1 MRPIG
6 GPFARWAAHFSL
18 EICQDSWRKS
28 LASSPNSSPLDML
41 PMFKQDL
48 EMEVICV
55 TDLLVRTF
63 IRNSQNIQDPAVRE
77 KYGVLSGG
85 VGICLNLLLSLGKFF
100 AGLLTGSI
108 AVTADAF
115 NNLSDAGSSVVT
127 LVGFKLA
134 GQKADDGHPF
144 GHGRIEYLAGL
155 LVSLLILMV
164 GVELGKSSIEKILH
178 PEEVAF
184 SLVTVVILAC
194 SILVKLW
201 MCLFNRKL
209 GRRIGSA
216 AMEATATDSLSDVVA
231 TSAVLAGTLV
241 NHLARVNID
250 GWVGVVVAVFIL
262 RAGWGAARD
271 TVNPLLGA
279 SPEPELVRAIEK
291 LVLSHKQVVGM
302 HDLVIHDY
310 GPGRRMCSF
319 HAEVPQDED
328 IMAAHDAID
337 HIEREI
343 LEKFG
348 IETTVHMDP
357 IATGDPEVNALRE
370 QVGELVRQIHPDM
383 TIHDFRVTLGPQH
396 RNLIFDAVVPHKCP
410 LSDPEITQRIT
421 QAVQGQVPG
430 SYVVLQLD
438 HPYVERD

>member
-1 MRPIG
+1 MTER
-6 GPFARWAAHFSL
+6 
-18 EICQDSWRKS
+18 
-28 LASSPNSSPLDML
+28 
-41 PMFKQDL
+41 
-48 EMEVICV
+48 
-55 TDLLVRTF
+55 LVRRF
-63 IRNSQNIQDPAVRE
+63 IRDWENVGDPAVRE
-77 KYGVLSGG
+77 RYGVLSGG
-85 VGICLNLLLSLGKFF
+85 VGIFLNLLLSLGKFF

-164 GVELGKSSIEKILH
+164 GVELGKTSIEKILR
-178 PEEVAF
+178 PEAIDF
-184 SLVTVVILAC
+184 SLVTAVILIA

-209 GRRIGSA
+209 GKRIGSA

-241 NHLARVNID
+241 GGLTGVSID

-262 RAGWGAARD
+262 RAGWGAAKD
-271 TVNPLLGA
+271 TVDPLLGSA
-279 SPEPELVRAIEK
+279 PDPVLVKEIQDV
-291 LVLSHKQVVGM
+291 VLAHKQVVGM

-319 HAEVPQDED
+319 HAEVPQNAD
-328 IMAAHDAID
+328 IMEAHDAID

-343 LEKFG
+343 FHKFG
-348 IETTVHMDP
+348 IETTAHMDP
-357 IATGDPEVNALRE
+357 IATEDETVNRLRE
-370 QVGELVRQIHPDM
+370 QVRSLVREVDPDM
-383 TIHDFRVTLGPQH
+383 TIHDFRVTRGPQH
-396 RNLIFDAVVPHKCP
+396 TNLIFDVVVPHRCKV
-410 LSDPEITQRIT
+410 SDEEIIGQIT
-421 QAVQGQVPG
+421 RRVQALDP
-430 SYVVLQLD
+430 SYYPVLQLD
-438 HPYVERD
+438 RSYVTG

>member
-1 MRPIG
+1 MTER
-6 GPFARWAAHFSL
+6 
-18 EICQDSWRKS
+18 
-28 LASSPNSSPLDML
+28 
-41 PMFKQDL
+41 
-48 EMEVICV
+48 
-55 TDLLVRTF
+55 LVRRF
-63 IRNSQNIQDPAVRE
+63 IRDWENVGDPAVRE
-77 KYGVLSGG
+77 RYGALSGG
-85 VGICLNLLLSLGKFF
+85 VGILLNLLLSLGKFF

-164 GVELGKSSIEKILH
+164 GVELGKTSIEKIFY
-178 PEEVAF
+178 PEQVDF
-184 SLVTVVILAC
+184 SLVTVVILIA

-201 MCLFNRKL
+201 MCLFNRNL

-241 NHLARVNID
+241 GEFTGVSID
-250 GWVGVVVAVFIL
+250 GWVGVVVAIFIL
-262 RAGWGAARD
+262 RAGWGAAKD
-271 TVNPLLGA
+271 TVDPLLGSA
-279 SPEPELVRAIEK
+279 PDPALVKEIQDV
-291 LVLSHKQVVGM
+291 VLSHKQVVGM

-319 HAEVPQDED
+319 HAEVPQNAD
-328 IMAAHDAID
+328 IMEAHDAID

-343 LEKFG
+343 YQKFG
-348 IETTVHMDP
+348 VETTAHMDP
-357 IATGDPEVNALRE
+357 IATEDEAVNSLRE
-370 QVGELVRQIHPDM
+370 QVRDLVREVNPDM
-383 TIHDFRVTLGPQH
+383 NIHDFRVTRGPQH
-396 RNLIFDAVVPHKCP
+396 TNLIFDVVVPHRSKV
-410 LSDPEITQRIT
+410 SDEEIAGEITRRV
-421 QAVQGQVPG
+421 QALDPSYYPVFQLER
-430 SYVVLQLD
+430 SYVSGG
-438 HPYVERD
+438 

>member
-1 MRPIG
+1 M
-6 GPFARWAAHFSL
+6 
-18 EICQDSWRKS
+18 
-28 LASSPNSSPLDML
+28 
-41 PMFKQDL
+41 
-48 EMEVICV
+48 
-55 TDLLVRTF
+55 TDFLVRHLV
-63 IRNSQNIQDPAVRE
+63 RDHENVQDPAVRE
-77 KYGVLSGG
+77 RYGVMSGG
-85 VGICLNLLLSLGKFF
+85 VGIFLNLLLSLGKFF
-100 AGLLTGSI
+100 AGVLTGSI

-164 GVELGKSSIEKILH
+164 GVELGKTSIEKIIR

-184 SLVTVVILAC
+184 SLVTVIILIC

-209 GRRIGSA
+209 GRRINSA

-231 TSAVLAGTLV
+231 TSAVLAGILIGHFAQV
-241 NHLARVNID
+241 SID
-250 GWVGVVVAVFIL
+250 GWIGVVVAIFIL
-262 RAGWGAARD
+262 RAGWGAAKD
-271 TVNPLLGA
+271 TLNPLLGTA
-279 SPEPELVRAIEK
+279 PEPELVKAIQQ
-291 LVLSHKQVVGM
+291 LVLSHEQVVGM

-319 HAEVPQDED
+319 HAEVPEDKD
-328 IMAAHDAID
+328 IMDAHDAID

-343 LEKFG
+343 QEKFG

-357 IATGDPEVNALRE
+357 IATGDSEVARLRE
-370 QVGELVRQIHPDM
+370 QVAELVREIDPDM
-383 TIHDFRVTLGPQH
+383 SIHDFRLTRGPQH
-396 RNLIFDAVVPHKCP
+396 SNLIFDVVVPHRCR
-410 LSDPEITQRIT
+410 LTDEEVRQRIT
-421 QAVQGQVPG
+421 NTVRRVVPG
-430 SYVVLQLD
+430 CYVVLQLD
-438 HPYVERD
+438 RSYVGTK